1 MPAGIRRRIFL
12 MPEKTNTFTSP
23 LKDEAQSILSASY
36 WKEAAKNFKDI
47 KMIAF
52 ASLIIAL
59 RIAVKFIVIPVDIGV
74 DVSFDCY
81 INSLG
86 SLVYGPLMGLLVGA
100 VSDTLGCLLHPTGPY
115 FFPFI
120 FVEMSSSFIFGLFLW
135 KRKLSAPRVLLSK
148 FTVNFICNIILTSAI
163 MKPFM
168 SIFYGKGY
176 NFINLTRIVKNLVM
190 FPIEAMLITLILGA
204 VIPAFKSM
212 HLIDKNQENISLRKK
227 DIVMI
232 AVLLALSVGLV
243 LFYIFFLK
251 QFVADHN
258 IKLF

>member
-1 MPAGIRRRIFL
+1 
-12 MPEKTNTFTSP
+12 MPEVFTSN
-23 LKDEAQSILSASY
+23 LTEERNSILSVAY
-36 WKEAAKNFKDI
+36 WRDAAKNLKDI

-59 RIAVKFIVIPVDIGV
+59 RIAVKFIVIPVDIGIE
-74 DVSFDCY
+74 VSFDCY
-81 INSLG
+81 VNSLG
-86 SLVYGPLMGLLVGA
+86 SLIYGPLMGLLVGA

-148 FTVNFICNIILTSAI
+148 FTVNFFCNIILTSAL
-163 MKPFM
+163 MKIYM
-168 SIFYGKGY
+168 SLFYNKGY
-176 NFINLTRIVKNLVM
+176 NFVNLARIIKNLVM
-190 FPIEAMLITLILGA
+190 FPIESMLITIILGA
-204 VIPAFKSM
+204 VIPVFKSM
-212 HLIDKNQENISLRKK
+212 KLISKNQETISLKPK
-227 DIVMI
+227 DVILSLS
-232 AVLLALSVGLV
+232 LLAVSVGLV

-251 QFVADHN
+251 EYISAHN